1 MIFETLKKLSDNQR
15 KHPDQ
20 EDPSYIFL
28 DENNQVKKIP
38 LSKLDSS
45 ASAYINNTV
54 KFRNPT
60 KLIHDSIFGKY

>member
-1 MIFETLKKLSDNQR
+1 MIFQTLKKLSLEQR
-15 KHPDQ
+15 KHSDQ

-54 KFRNPT
+54 IRDLA